1 VPSPDDFERANALIR
16 QAYNALD
23 FASPHPVGCVQ
34 WVPHRLVQANDY
46 NPNSVATHEM
56 KLLHTSIA
64 ADGYTQPVVVIHDP
78 EAAGGEGRYIVIDGF
93 HRYTALAMYGD
104 LNASTGGYLPVVI
117 LDKTLAERMASTV
130 RHNRA
135 RGKHSVAG
143 MGSLVFG
150 MLKEG
155 RTPEEVCA
163 ELGLEAEEL
172 ARLTHITGYSKLFGD
187 VEFARPVLTTAQ
199 LKAKAAYAKAHPEE
213 IVPNDF

>member
-1 VPSPDDFERANALIR
+1 MPSPADFDRANALIR
-16 QAYNALD
+16 EAYDLLA
-23 FASPHPVGCVQ
+23 FEHPQPVGRVQ
-34 WVPHRLVQANDY
+34 WVPHHLVQANDY
-46 NPNSVATHEM
+46 NPNSVAGQEM
-56 KLLHTSIA
+56 KLLHTSIE

-78 EAAGGEGRYIVIDGF
+78 AVGKYIVIDGF

-104 LNASTGGYLPVVI
+104 LNSRTGGYLPVVI
-117 LDKTLAERMASTV
+117 LEKSLAERMASTV

-135 RGKHSVAG
+135 RGKHSVTG

-155 RTPEEVCA
+155 RTAEQVCA

-187 VEFARPVLTTAQ
+187 VEFSRPMLTTAQ
-199 LKAKAAYAKAHPEE
+199 VKAKAKYKREHPEE
-213 IVPNDF
+213 IVPNEF

>member
-1 VPSPDDFERANALIR
+1 VPSDEDFERANALVAE
-16 QAYNALD
+16 AYDLLG
-23 FASPHPVGCVQ
+23 FEHPQPVGRVQ
-34 WVPHRLVQANDY
+34 WVPHHLVQANDY
-46 NPNSVATHEM
+46 NPNSVAHQEM
-56 KLLHTSIA
+56 KLLHTSIE
-64 ADGYTQPVVVIHDP
+64 ADGYTQPVVVIYDP
-78 EAAGGEGRYIVIDGF
+78 EIGKYIVIDGF

-104 LNASTGGYLPVVI
+104 LNERTGGRLPVVI
-117 LDKTLAERMASTV
+117 LEKSLAERMASTV

-187 VEFARPVLTTAQ
+187 VEFARPMLTTAQ
-199 LKAKAAYAKAHPEE
+199 LKAKAAYARAHPDEV
-213 IVPNDF
+213 VPNDF

>member
-1 VPSPDDFERANALIR
+1 MPSDEDFERANALVR
-16 QAYNALD
+16 EAYDLIGFD
-23 FASPHPVGCVQ
+23 HPMPVGRVQ
-34 WVPHRLVQANDY
+34 WVPHNMVQANDY
-46 NPNSVATHEM
+46 NPNSVATAEM
-56 KLLHTSIA
+56 KLLHTSIE
-64 ADGYTQPVVVIHDP
+64 ADGYTQPVVVIWDAS
-78 EAAGGEGRYIVIDGF
+78 AAGGEGRYIVIDGF

-104 LNASTGGYLPVVI
+104 LNSRTGGRLPVVV
-117 LDKTLAERMASTV
+117 LEKTLAERMASTV

-163 ELGLEAEEL
+163 ELGLEPEEL
-172 ARLTHITGYSKLFGD
+172 ARLTHVTGYSKLFGD
-187 VEFARPVLTTAQ
+187 VEFARPMLTTAQ
-199 LKAKAAYAKAHPEE
+199 LKAKAAYKREHPEE